1 LVSGTARE
9 RFLWAGLA
17 VAAFL
22 PRALAAL
29 LRPPWHDE
37 YFTAWAS
44 GLSWTKLIAALRID
58 SGPPLPYALAKVV
71 ALSGLG
77 DLASARTVS
86 VLAGTVA
93 VLLAAGAVRRRFGSE
108 AGWWTGGIL
117 AFHPLAVAWSAE
129 GRGYALLLLAT
140 ALAWERVERLIAH
153 GRGALGLVLA
163 VALACWSHSL
173 GVLLA
178 AVLAGVALTLEAS
191 VRRRVLLAVGTGF
204 ATYLPWLPVAAHQP
218 TAAVAWMTTFWR
230 TLPPLEKLVAPLRLL
245 SPVGRFGL
253 TLDLPSPPWWVEV
266 SGAAIVL
273 LLVVSGIRTERRPR
287 PTTAAFLLAV
297 VALALVAALC
307 VPVFYPGRGEALY
320 LVPFVVLL
328 GAGAARSRALRT
340 AAVAATVAAIAVT
353 TTAIVGWAR
362 RPPSPEQ
369 RLAAALRQRLPEGG
383 DAVVSGYWRLGIA
396 YHLGG
401 ARSRFVLVN
410 YPASAAAHPGWYDPA
425 FDRPAPGELDR
436 LVADLRRRAARTA
449 IVVTPGLAGAQDLEH
464 LGAAL
469 GLRPVLRVA
478 GGEIWLA
485 PERNPG

>member
-1 LVSGTARE
+1 VSGAARE
-9 RFLWAGLA
+9 RFLWVGLA

-22 PRALAAL
+22 PRALGAL

-44 GLSWTKLIAALRID
+44 GLSWAKLIAALRLD

-71 ALSGLG
+71 ALTGIAP
-77 DLASARTVS
+77 LASARLVA
-86 VLAGTVA
+86 VLAGTAA
-93 VLLAAGAVRRRFGSE
+93 VLLAAGAARRRFGGE
-108 AGWWTGGIL
+108 AGWWAGGIL

-129 GRGYALLLLAT
+129 GRAYALLLLAT
-140 ALAWERVERLIAH
+140 ALAWERVERLIRD
-153 GRGALGLVLA
+153 GRGAAGVGLA

-178 AVLAGVALTLEAS
+178 AVLAVVALTLEAS
-191 VRRRVLLAVGTGF
+191 VRRRVLLAVGGGF

-218 TAAVAWMTTFWR
+218 TAAVAWMATFWR

-245 SPVGRFGL
+245 SPVGRFAL
-253 TLDLPSPPWWVEV
+253 TLDLPSPPWWVEAC
-266 SGAAIVL
+266 GAAIVL
-273 LLVVSGIRTERRPR
+273 VLAVSGIRAERRPR
-287 PTTAAFLLAV
+287 PTTAAFLLPVA
-297 VALALVAALC
+297 ALALGAAFG
-307 VPVFYPGRGEALY
+307 VPVLYPGRGEALY

-328 GAGAARSRALRT
+328 GVGAVRSRALRT
-340 AAVAATVAAIAVT
+340 AAVAAIVAAIAVT
-353 TTAIVGWAR
+353 TTTIVGWAR
-362 RPPSPEQ
+362 RAPSPEQ

-383 DAVVSGYWRLGIA
+383 EVVVSGYWRLGIA

-401 ARSRFVLVN
+401 ARPRFVLVN

-436 LVADLRRRAARTA
+436 LVAVLRRRASGTA
-449 IVVTPGLAGAQDLEH
+449 IVVTPGLEGSQDLER
-464 LGAAL
+464 LAATL
-469 GLRPVLRVA
+469 GLRPVLRVE

-485 PERNPG
+485 PKGSAG